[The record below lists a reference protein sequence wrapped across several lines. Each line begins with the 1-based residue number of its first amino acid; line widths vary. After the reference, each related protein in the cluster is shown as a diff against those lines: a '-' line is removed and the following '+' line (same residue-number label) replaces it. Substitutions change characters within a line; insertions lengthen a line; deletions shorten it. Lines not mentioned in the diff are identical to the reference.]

1 MSRIGN
7 HIFLVGVR
15 MVARLFHST
24 HLKEVL
30 DAKFVQAILTSSLC
44 MCGLASLSL
53 QVFSKCLSGDQDL
66 SLFENFVVF
75 LPSAPLCS
83 CYLHLVV
90 QLCCPLL
97 IQHDVFLV
105 FRLVFD
111 LLAL

>member
-1 MSRIGN
+1 M
-7 HIFLVGVR
+7 
-15 MVARLFHST
+15 
-24 HLKEVL
+24 
-30 DAKFVQAILTSSLC
+30 D
-44 MCGLASLSL
+44 GLANLEL
-53 QVFSKCLSGDQDL
+53 QVMSKKLSGDREL

-75 LPSAPLCS
+75 LPSTPLCS

-111 LLAL
+111 LLAS